1 MEPTS
6 PSALPISVL
15 SMVDE
20 INRMIIEESGFS
32 GVCTDERLVVIRA
45 FGNTSAYLKNELFNF
60 NLNDLLP
67 DKVSLLV
74 KAAAHKALKSGKR
87 IMISGIEFAEH
98 GSMPHRP
105 VNIICKPLQIGQP
118 NNQYLLILFSESSTK
133 LRKPSV
139 IKSTEVERLTKEHL
153 QALERELEDA
163 RQKLELAYEQIDASN
178 ENMQS
183 FNEELLSANEE
194 MQSANEELQSAN
206 EESRAVNKEQQIT
219 NAELTELNDDLNNY
233 FRSNVNGQIFVDRS
247 VLLKK
252 NSPAAVKLI
261 NIRESDI
268 GRPLSDISTNFRSET
283 LITDIER
290 VILEGGTIIR
300 EAEAL
305 DGKIYQVMTMPYIR
319 KDSQEIDGAIV
330 SFYDISELKNLLQK
344 LDVSNKNLQES
355 VKVLEV
361 GKEKVSGA
369 LVKEKEL
376 SILKSRFVAMA
387 SHEFKTPL
395 SSIQLSS
402 MLIEKYAKQYL
413 NEDIDKHIAKINIT
427 LSNLNNILNDFL
439 SLERL
444 EEGKIIPVPSLFNLP
459 AFAEDVREE
468 MQQITKHNQ
477 QIIYEHTGTANK
489 VSLDQSLLRNCATN
503 LIVNAIKYSAED
515 SIIDLSTEI
524 TESEIT
530 MIIKDQGIGIPEEDQ
545 KHLFKPFFRANNTE
559 NIPGTGLGL
568 NIVARYIRLMN
579 GQISFES
586 LANGGTTF
594 KITFPVLDHTIPE
607 QLPN

>member
-1 MEPTS
+1 MEPS
-6 PSALPISVL
+6 LPSALPITGL
-15 SMVDE
+15 SLGDE
-20 INRMIIEESGFS
+20 ISRIIVEESGFS
-32 GVCTDERLVVIRA
+32 GVCTDERLVVIKA
-45 FGNTSAYLKNELFNF
+45 FGNASAYLKNELFNF

-74 KAAAHKALKSGKR
+74 KAAGHKALISGKR
-87 IMISGIEFAEH
+87 IMISGLEFAEH
-98 GSMPHRP
+98 GTEPHRL

-118 NNQYLLILFSESSTK
+118 NNQYLLILFSESSK
-133 LRKPSV
+133 LRNPSV
-139 IKSTEVERLTKEHL
+139 IKSTEVERLTREHL
-153 QALERELEDA
+153 RALESELEDA

-194 MQSANEELQSAN
+194 MQSANEELQSVN
-206 EESRAVNKEQQIT
+206 EESRAINKEQEIT

-261 NIRESDI
+261 NIRECDI
-268 GRPLSDISTNFRSET
+268 GRPLSDISTNLRSET
-283 LITDIER
+283 LIIDIER

-319 KDSQEIDGAIV
+319 KDSREIDGAIV
-330 SFYDISELKNLLQK
+330 SFYDISELKILLQK
-344 LDVSNKNLQES
+344 LDVSNKSLQES

-361 GKEKVSGA
+361 GKEKVSEA
-369 LVKEKEL
+369 LAKEKEL

-402 MLIEKYAKQYL
+402 ILIEKYAKQYL
-413 NEDIDKHIAKINIT
+413 NEDINKHIVKINIT
-427 LSNLNNILNDFL
+427 LNNLNNILNDFL

-444 EEGKIIPVPSLFNLP
+444 EEGKIIPVPTLFNLP
-459 AFAEDVREE
+459 AFTEDVREE
-468 MQQITKHNQ
+468 MQQIARQNQ
-477 QIIYEHTGTANK
+477 QIIYQHTGTANK
-489 VSLDQSLLRNCATN
+489 VNLDQSLLRNCATN

-530 MIIKDQGIGIPEEDQ
+530 MTVKDQGIGIPEEDQ

-559 NIPGTGLGL
+559 DIPGTGLGL

-586 LANGGTTF
+586 LTTGGTTF
-594 KITFPVLDHTIPE
+594 KITFPVLDHIIPK
-607 QLPN
+607 